1 MQTLSRPFIW
11 NGHARVWPSQ
21 SLLVTQLPHPAPGL
35 PPMTRVCN
43 AMRLWAISRASLK
56 KEGSHYRRLY
66 SSSRLLK
73 PRKIRLLSS
82 QFLVVSFWRERHCF
96 IHAFILSAWN
106 GYLQETFHSVGSM
119 QEEEGAN
126 WVKELTWPSFSIQKL
141 SLSTRAY
148 CSSLTR
154 DLRAVERKCMHSI
167 RSSCEVLNWWL
178 DRSLCSFVFASL
190 SESQCFSKTFQ
201 LSSMKRSF
209 FVNLALIIQKSY
221 CLSGS

>member
-1 MQTLSRPFIW
+1 M
-11 NGHARVWPSQ
+11 WPSQ

-43 AMRLWAISRASLK
+43 AAMSEFPCFPE

-66 SSSRLLK
+66 SCSRLWK

-82 QFLVVSFWRERHCF
+82 QFLEASFWRQRHYF

-126 WVKELTWPSFSIQKL
+126 WVKELICPCFSIQKL

-148 CSSLTR
+148 WSSLTR
-154 DLRAVERKCMHSI
+154 DLWAVERKCMQSI

-178 DRSLCSFVFASL
+178 VLCV
-190 SESQCFSKTFQ
+190 
-201 LSSMKRSF
+201 LSSLLVYPNHSVLVKLFSSQAWRGVFSWTWR
-209 FVNLALIIQKSY
+209 
-221 CLSGS
+221 